1 MRRNSYKAAL
11 LVLAGLGVGVG
22 PAAAQAP
29 PAFAARPAGPSATMA
44 RIEMAWQAN
53 PITAGCALS
62 TAVNRNVLE
71 IHGEVP
77 NEEARRMAL
86 AVARDHCHMP
96 VTDHMKIRPFA
107 VRRADAP
114 APATVVRTPVAP
126 PVAPTVSRPREVVT
140 PTAPL
145 PTMVLTPT
153 ATPATGSGPVAAPE
167 EMHLLRLP
175 AVSATG
181 RPAPTTTT
189 LPASPP
195 RTTQF
200 AATREPALDK
210 APTTSVAQVTPTVPY
225 PAAKPIEKP
234 VVEKPATVAATM
246 PAPPAKLPLT
256 ARGGDEAQ
264 DLPAETTKPIPSDA
278 LSPEALKGRFKDLSG
293 KLARDVNVSVNLA
306 GDFTVKLVLVSTTAE
321 EQLLPRLLAMP
332 ELSTGR
338 IRLEIHVPQ

>member
-1 MRRNSYKAAL
+1 MRRIIWRAAL

-29 PAFAARPAGPSATMA
+29 PAYAARPSGPSATMA

-53 PITAGCALS
+53 PITAGCALG
-62 TAVNRNVLE
+62 TTVNRNVLE
-71 IHGEVP
+71 VHGEVP

-107 VRRADAP
+107 VRKADAP

-140 PTAPL
+140 PTTPL

-153 ATPATGSGPVAAPE
+153 TTTPAGSVPVAAPE

-175 AVSATG
+175 TVSAATG
-181 RPAPTTTT
+181 RPAPTTTPTT
-189 LPASPP
+189 LPAAPP

-200 AATREPALDK
+200 AASREPALEK
-210 APTTSVAQVTPTVPY
+210 APATRVAQVTPTVAY

-234 VVEKPATVAATM
+234 APVASL
-246 PAPPAKLPLT
+246 PAPPAKLPLA

-264 DLPAETTKPIPSDA
+264 DLPTETTKPIPADS
-278 LSPEALKGRFKDLSG
+278 LNPEALKGRFKDLSG

-338 IRLEIHVPQ
+338 IRLEIHVPQQ